1 MFNILVYLLNK
12 IIIKKNVMKVKNLF
26 KVFIITLSFFIGSN
40 AIAQT
45 KNIVETAI
53 SSEAHTTL
61 VAAVKAADLVGVLS
75 SEGPFTVFAPTNDAF
90 AKLPEGTIESLLK
103 EENIGTL
110 QSILKYHVIA
120 GKFNA
125 SDVISLIK
133 NNDGNATI
141 QTVNGGKLI
150 AMLKDGS
157 VYIKDENGNSAKV
170 IAADLENTNGV
181 IHVIDT
187 VVLPK

>member
-75 SEGPFTVFAPTNDAF
+75 SVGPFTVFAPTNDAF